1 MLIGK
6 LRRAVL
12 AALAAALS
20 MLCLGAISAPSA
32 AQAATT
38 ATQVAS
44 AASAPSPYN
53 CGNTTGNVQLSF
65 DDGASQAQLN
75 TILAVLKAKNV
86 KATFF
91 FTPATTPANQFRQI
105 AAAGHYIGNHTYS
118 HPQLTLLGD
127 DQVRR
132 QLSLGRPAAANTSL
146 VRPPF
151 GATNARVNSI
161 ITSMG
166 YRLCLW
172 TVDSRD
178 WDSLNTRSAAQLTNR
193 VLYGDRW
200 TPPARPGGMVLMH
213 GTGRYTAAALPGII
227 DGLRGQG
234 LRLPPL
240 R

>member
-1 MLIGK
+1 MLIGT
-6 LRRAVL
+6 LRRGVL
-12 AALAAALS
+12 AAFTTVMLFYAGAA
-20 MLCLGAISAPSA
+20 GT
-32 AQAATT
+32 AQAAQVAPA
-38 ATQVAS
+38 ATQIAS
-44 AASAPSPYN
+44 AAPSPFN
-53 CGNTTGNVQLSF
+53 CGNTTSNVQLSF

-91 FTPATTPANQFRQI
+91 FNPATTPASQFRQI

>member
-12 AALAAALS
+12 AALAILS
-20 MLCLGAISAPSA
+20 LLYLGAISAPSA

-38 ATQVAS
+38 ATRVAS
-44 AASAPSPYN
+44 AAPSPYN
-53 CGNTTGNVQLSF
+53 CGNTTSNVQLSF

-75 TILAVLKAKNV
+75 AILAVLKAKNV

-91 FTPATTPANQFRQI
+91 FNPATTPASQFRQI

-213 GTGRYTAAALPGII
+213 GAGRYTAAALPGII

-234 LRLPPL
+234 LMSPPL